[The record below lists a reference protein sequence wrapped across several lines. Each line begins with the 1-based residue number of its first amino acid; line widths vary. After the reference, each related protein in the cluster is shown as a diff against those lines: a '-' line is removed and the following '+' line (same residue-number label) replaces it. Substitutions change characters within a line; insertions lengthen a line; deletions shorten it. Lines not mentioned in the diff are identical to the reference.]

1 MLAGML
7 MVSFPAGNH
16 KRMGNYGSRQFSGTK
31 GVGLQ
36 PRFLGGSPRFKVQ
49 TPSVNPARRIGPI
62 WPLTICWSPEKP
74 QFRKEVPS
82 EKGHVSWPLPDS
94 GSVHLRLMNR
104 GGQDPF
110 CRVLRAPARCTSN
123 RRFGHR
129 NYSKW
134 LEWRDKAPVL
144 RPTKT

>member
-1 MLAGML
+1 

-16 KRMGNYGSRQFSGTK
+16 KRMGNYGSRQFSGTN

-104 GGQDPF
+104 GGARPLLSCSTSTCQVHIQPSIW
-110 CRVLRAPARCTSN
+110 AP
-123 RRFGHR
+123 
-129 NYSKW
+129 KL
-134 LEWRDKAPVL
+134 LEVVGMEG
-144 RPTKT
+144 